1 VLDQRGTRQDQVP
14 IGPHNASV
22 EVTLASHPLAT
33 NSSGPMSMIYEL
45 RIYTAMPGRLPDVLA
60 RFRDHTVGIWNRL
73 GIRQLGYWTT
83 AVGPDSN
90 ALTYMLVWASLA
102 DRELKWGTF
111 VVDPEWVAVRNASEA
126 DGPIVAKMDN
136 SFLAPT
142 SFSPA
147 K

>member
-1 VLDQRGTRQDQVP
+1 
-14 IGPHNASV
+14 
-22 EVTLASHPLAT
+22 
-33 NSSGPMSMIYEL
+33 MIYEL
-45 RIYTAMPGRLPDVLA
+45 RVYTAMPGRLPDLLA

-90 ALTYMLVWASLA
+90 ALTYMLIWESLA
-102 DRELKWGTF
+102 DREMKWSKF
-111 VVDPEWVAVRNASEA
+111 VADPEWVGVANAGAAV
-126 DGPIVAKMDN
+126 GPLVAKMDN

>member
-1 VLDQRGTRQDQVP
+1 LSGNPIAESQNSATLQR
-14 IGPHNASV
+14 
-22 EVTLASHPLAT
+22 AT
-33 NSSGPMSMIYEL
+33 Y
-45 RIYTAMPGRLPDVLA
+45 VLA

-90 ALTYMLVWASLA
+90 VLTYMLVWESLA
-102 DRELKWGTF
+102 DRDVKWGTF
-111 VVDPEWVAVRNASEA
+111 VVDPEWVEVRKASEA
-126 DGPIVAKMDN
+126 AGPLVAKMHN

-147 K
+147 NSLFRSLE

>member
-1 VLDQRGTRQDQVP
+1 
-14 IGPHNASV
+14 
-22 EVTLASHPLAT
+22 
-33 NSSGPMSMIYEL
+33 MIYEL
-45 RIYTAMPGRLPDVLA
+45 RVYTAMPGRLPDVLA

-73 GIRQLGYWTT
+73 AILQLGYWTT

-90 ALTYMLVWASLA
+90 ALTYLLVWESLA
-102 DRELKWGTF
+102 DREVKWGKF
-111 VVDPEWVAVRNASEA
+111 VVDPEWVEVRKASEA
-126 DGPIVAKMDN
+126 AGPIVAKMSN

>member
-1 VLDQRGTRQDQVP
+1 MLQRGTRQDQVP

-90 ALTYMLVWASLA
+90 ALTYMLVWDSLA